1 MISDIT
7 VLSGGMGG
15 ARFLQGLLH
24 GIERGSL
31 PGVSPDA
38 RVTVV
43 ANTCDDWWVHGL
55 KVCPDLDTVM
65 YTLGDGIDLERGWG
79 RRAETW
85 SAKEELAAYGVEPT
99 WFGLGDRDIAT
110 HLVRTQ
116 MLDAGY
122 PLSQVTT
129 ALCRRWLTPRYGDRL
144 TLLPMTDDRVET
156 HVAVA
161 DPGAPS
167 GTRVVHFQEYW
178 VRLRA
183 EVPAET
189 VVFVGLDRATP
200 APGVLDAITGAD
212 LVVLP
217 PSNPVVS
224 VGTILGV
231 PGLRDA
237 IRTTQARVVGLSPIV
252 GASHVRGMAA
262 QMLTSIGVEASAA
275 GVGLNYGA
283 RSNGGVLDG
292 WLVDQGDADQVARLE
307 AAGLATAAVPLM
319 MTDHDATAAMAAAA
333 VAPGAVMAGSLSV
346 LAPDGVPEVAPGDD
360 LAAVLLRAL
369 EPDRVA
375 DGDVLVVTS
384 KVVSKAEGR
393 VVEGAREEWVE
404 RETVR
409 LVAVRGA
416 TRIVRNRLGLTM
428 AAAGIDASNVAA
440 GSVVLLPEDPDASA
454 RALRRAVAERTGANV
469 GVVVTDT
476 AGRAWR
482 EGQTDI
488 AIGAAGITVLES
500 FAGRVDAHGNELA
513 VTAPAVA
520 DEIASAVELAQGKL
534 GGRPFAVVRGRADL
548 VLPAGEDGP
557 GATTLVRAD
566 GADLFGYGARE
577 AVLRAVGGQPA
588 DRAPFGA
595 PVGADELVAALS
607 RAGIAG
613 HLHAAGDVVVP
624 GDRRAAV
631 DIVAFAHGWSAT
643 ESGTDLRLRPV
654 SP

>member
-1 MISDIT
+1 MDSSNTTPDVTTTDVIRNIT

-24 GIERGSL
+24 GIENDLL

-122 PLSQVTT
+122 PLSQVTE
-129 ALCRRWLTPRYGDRL
+129 ALCRRWLAPRYGDRL
-144 TLLPMTDDRVET
+144 TLLPMTDDRAET

-161 DPGAPS
+161 DPDSPS

-189 VVFVGLDRATP
+189 LVFVGLDQAAP
-200 APGVLDAITGAD
+200 APGVLEAITGAD

-237 IRTTQARVVGLSPIV
+237 VRSTTARVVGLSPIV
-252 GASHVRGMAA
+252 GSSHVRGMAQ
-262 QMLTSIGVEASAA
+262 QMLTSIGVEVSAA

-283 RSNGGVLDG
+283 RSGGGVLDG
-292 WLVDQGDADQVARLE
+292 WLIDERDADQVARLE

-319 MTDHDATAAMAAAA
+319 MTDHAATAAMAAAA
-333 VAPGAVMAGSLSV
+333 V
-346 LAPDGVPEVAPGDD
+346 
-360 LAAVLLRAL
+360 
-369 EPDRVA
+369 
-375 DGDVLVVTS
+375 
-384 KVVSKAEGR
+384 
-393 VVEGAREEWVE
+393 
-404 RETVR
+404 
-409 LVAVRGA
+409 
-416 TRIVRNRLGLTM
+416 
-428 AAAGIDASNVAA
+428 
-440 GSVVLLPEDPDASA
+440 
-454 RALRRAVAERTGANV
+454 
-469 GVVVTDT
+469 
-476 AGRAWR
+476 
-482 EGQTDI
+482 
-488 AIGAAGITVLES
+488 
-500 FAGRVDAHGNELA
+500 
-513 VTAPAVA
+513 
-520 DEIASAVELAQGKL
+520 
-534 GGRPFAVVRGRADL
+534 DL
-548 VLPAGEDGP
+548 V
-557 GATTLVRAD
+557 R
-566 GADLFGYGARE
+566 
-577 AVLRAVGGQPA
+577 
-588 DRAPFGA
+588 
-595 PVGADELVAALS
+595 
-607 RAGIAG
+607 
-613 HLHAAGDVVVP
+613 
-624 GDRRAAV
+624 
-631 DIVAFAHGWSAT
+631 
-643 ESGTDLRLRPV
+643 
-654 SP
+654 